1 MFDSSGKFVEDFSL
15 HTVDVSTRSN
25 IWDVATNVKDNI
37 LLLIALE
44 KPGTEKSWWV
54 QRLTETAYLYHR
66 FRLRK
71 EVGYMGLPVN
81 DTGNIL
87 ALRAPTSLE
96 EYNNDVKSVRSFWEG
111 IIKNPWDII
120 VVYDGHVMVVETED
134 SCVHFQWI
142 RQPPEQVWTGTFTWV
157 WSG

>member
-1 MFDSSGKFVEDFSL
+1 MKVFDSSGKFVEDFSL
-15 HTVDVSTRSN
+15 HTVDVNTRSN
-25 IWDVATNVKDNI
+25 FWDVATNVKDNI

-54 QRLTETAYLYHR
+54 QRLTETADLYHR

-71 EVGYMGLPVN
+71 EVGYIGLPVN

-96 EYNNDVKSVRSFWEG
+96 EYNNDVKSVRSF
-111 IIKNPWDII
+111 
-120 VVYDGHVMVVETED
+120 
-134 SCVHFQWI
+134 
-142 RQPPEQVWTGTFTWV
+142 
-157 WSG
+157 